1 MIFLHIRI
9 DYLAHHIDFR
19 IPPLNVFLVIHRT
32 HISRNMC
39 IQPSIYAVHRRSD
52 NLIKE
57 IFFIYTMP
65 IYSRSRHTA
74 ALADTSHGRLIKAL
88 LHKFGFC
95 CGHNFYMI
103 GGFVSRHGFL
113 LWRTALANVY
123 KHTTDWGRCQGGEGT
138 TI

>member
-1 MIFLHIRI
+1 
-9 DYLAHHIDFR
+9 
-19 IPPLNVFLVIHRT
+19 
-32 HISRNMC
+32 MC

-113 LWRTALANVY
+113 LLRIVLANIY
-123 KHTTDWGRCQGGEGT
+123 KHTTKTFGCQDGRSLM
-138 TI
+138 